1 MTSQMIRR
9 FTYIGEYTE
18 TKLIQTR
25 QTMTT
30 EMIIEMK
37 DEGFVPLLDVSPVW
51 ATDYQGGERFRFIF
65 TMQGV
70 HVGKDKAW
78 QIAGMMD
85 GKLIPST
92 PKSK

>member
-9 FTYIGEYTE
+9 FTYVGEYLE

-25 QTMTT
+25 QEMTT
-30 EMIIEMK
+30 AMVVEMK
-37 DEGFVPLLDVSPVW
+37 DEGFVPLLDVNPVW
-51 ATDYQGGERFRFIF
+51 STDYIGGERFRFIF

-70 HVGKDKAW
+70 FVGKDKAW
-78 QIAGMMD
+78 SLLGVSD

-92 PKSK
+92 PKNK